1 MNKQKN
7 NRIDFPVRLLLVLI
21 FPAIILSLYH
31 YNTSDKLSLIGYDFL
46 YSLRGDI
53 PANDQI
59 ILVKQDEVSTN
70 FFNIRLS
77 DWPRSHHAQLIQKL
91 YQAGADLIVFDYDFS
106 RPTTVENDTAFANA
120 ISEAGNVILAN
131 RLLQN
136 GQMAQ
141 PLEAFTAESLGE
153 GFIDTILDKDGVW
166 RKLIYTSQTSDGYIH
181 FSLPMVTTEIYE
193 DFPEDQRVLNNP
205 DALGWGSHK
214 LPYPDMMINFSS
226 GNDTYPSISY
236 YKILENDFDPA
247 FVRGKIVLVGNT
259 HRLGKD
265 FFAVP
270 TDTKMSGLEVHANA
284 ISTIL
289 DDRFIKPVNT
299 RLLSL
304 LIIMSG
310 LAGGLIIF
318 LRQPGLRSSLL
329 LLIAGCTVIVFSS
342 WYLFVYQLIWLDMV
356 PLLQAFLLNVSVATA
371 YQWRLS
377 RLREKEIRGLF
388 GHYVSKNVVDAILS
402 DNIPVKL
409 DGHRTEL
416 SILFSDIRG
425 FTSISESLSP
435 VELGKLLNQY
445 FDEMIDA
452 VFQHDGTL
460 DKLMGDAVMA
470 FFGSPLE
477 VIDHTH
483 QACQCAQ
490 EMIQRLNKLNASGKL
505 PKGVTIKIGIG
516 IHTGEAIV
524 GNLGSSQFADYTVIG
539 DAVNLAS
546 RIEGL
551 NKRYGTTIIIS
562 EDTLSQEQGN
572 YLFRELDT
580 VRVKGKE
587 EPKAIYELMLEN
599 TSSNIHLAELYE
611 KALQLYRNKQW
622 DEAITCLQ
630 QILDDIGEDRPAERL
645 AIKCKELL
653 ALPFDE
659 NWSCITSLDEK

>member
-1 MNKQKN
+1 MNKQTNK
-7 NRIDFPVRLLLVLI
+7 RTDFLVRLLLVLI
-21 FPAIILSLYH
+21 FPAVILSLNH
-31 YNTSDKLSLIGYDFL
+31 YNTLEKLSLIGYDFL
-46 YSLRGDI
+46 YSLRGEI
-53 PANDQI
+53 PPNNQI
-59 ILVKQDEVSTN
+59 ILVKQDEESTN
-70 FFNIRLS
+70 FYNIRLS
-77 DWPRSHHAQLIQKL
+77 DWPRSHHARLIQKL

-106 RPTTVENDTAFANA
+106 RPTTIENDTAFGKA

-136 GQMAQ
+136 GEMAQ
-141 PLEAFTAESLGE
+141 PLDAFTAESLGE
-153 GFIDTILDKDGVW
+153 GFIDTILDKDGAW
-166 RKLIYTSQTSDGYIH
+166 RRLIYTSRTSDGYIH

-236 YKILENDFDPA
+236 YKILEDDFDA
-247 FVRGKIVLVGNT
+247 ASVRGKIVLVGNT

-299 RLLSL
+299 SLLTL
-304 LIIMSG
+304 LIIIAG
-310 LAGGLIIF
+310 LAGGFIIF
-318 LRQPGLRSSLL
+318 LRQPDLRSNL
-329 LLIAGCTVIVFSS
+329 LLIIAGCSVIVFSS
-342 WYLFVYQLIWLDMV
+342 WYLFVHQLIWLDMV
-356 PLLQAFLLNVSVATA
+356 PLLQAFLLNISVATA

-435 VELGKLLNQY
+435 VELGQLLNQY
-445 FDEMIDA
+445 FDEMIAA
-452 VFQHDGTL
+452 VFQYDGTL

-477 VIDHTH
+477 VTDHTH
-483 QACQCAQ
+483 QACLCAQ
-490 EMIQRLNKLNASGKL
+490 EMIQRLNKLNESGKL
-505 PKGVTIKIGIG
+505 PKGVRIEIGIG

-524 GNLGSSQFADYTVIG
+524 GNLGSSEFADYTIIG

-551 NKRYGTTIIIS
+551 NKRYATTIIIS
-562 EDTLSQEQGN
+562 EDTFSHVQGD
-572 YLFRELDT
+572 YLCRELDT
-580 VRVKGKE
+580 VKVKGKE

-599 TSSNIHLAELYE
+599 TSSNRQLAELYE
-611 KALQLYRNKQW
+611 EALQFYRDRQWEQAIRRLKQIS
-622 DEAITCLQ
+622 A
-630 QILDDIGEDRPAERL
+630 DIGDDGPTQRL
-645 AIKCKELL
+645 TIKCNELM

-659 NWSCITSLDEK
+659 DWSSITSLDEK